1 MSFFF
6 SNSEETSESINMEWF
21 VRNDMEQFEK
31 YDDHDGN
38 YYEVC
43 LLGGV
48 DPDSYFPSKI
58 KCFEKILK
66 RWKKDKKKYSS
77 EEIIS
82 LEKCI
87 EKLKIIYASLDK

>member
-1 MSFFF
+1 MSF
-6 SNSEETSESINMEWF
+6 SNSEETSESTNMEWF
-21 VRNDMEQFEK
+21 ARSEMEQFEK
-31 YDDHDGN
+31 YDHHDGN

-43 LLGGV
+43 LLGDV

-58 KCFEKILK
+58 ECFEEILK
-66 RWKKDKKKYSS
+66 KWKKDKYSS